1 MLDHVSITV
10 SDLDAAERFYDAVMS
25 AIGVSKV
32 RRSETRLGYG
42 ERCDSEHPDR
52 SYLSVKLGDK
62 PEPNYSRHWCFKAP
76 DRAAVVAF
84 WRAGIGN
91 GGADDGPPGIRA
103 VTTLTITQPSWSTR
117 AVTGLKPYAISEKT
131 PEG

>member
-10 SDLDAAERFYDAVMS
+10 SDLDAAERFYDAVMQ

-52 SYLSVKLGDK
+52 SYLSVKLDDK
-62 PEPNYSRHWCFKAP
+62 RAPNYSRHWCFKAP
-76 DRAAVVAF
+76 NRVAVVAF

-103 VTTLTITQPSWSTR
+103 VYHPDYYAAFLVDPSGNR
-117 AVTGLKPYAISEKT
+117 IEAVCHLR
-131 PEG
+131 EGA

>member
-10 SDLDAAERFYDAVMS
+10 SNLDAAELFYDAVMA
-25 AIGVSKV
+25 AIGVPKV

-76 DRAAVVAF
+76 SREAVDAF
-84 WRAGIGN
+84 WKAGIAN
-91 GGADDGPPGIRA
+91 GGTDDGPPGIRTNPTYYAAFLIDPSGNRVEA
-103 VTTLTITQPSWSTR
+103 VCHLGSAT
-117 AVTGLKPYAISEKT
+117 
-131 PEG
+131 

>member
-10 SDLDAAERFYDAVMS
+10 SDLQAAERFYDAVMA
-25 AIGVSKV
+25 AIGVPKV

-42 ERCDSEHPDR
+42 ERCDSENPDR

-62 PEPNYSRHWCFKAP
+62 PEPSHSRHWCFKAP

-91 GGADDGPPGIRA
+91 GGADDGPPGIRT
-103 VTTLTITQPSWSTR
+103 VYHPN
-117 AVTGLKPYAISEKT
+117 Y
-131 PEG
+131 